1 MELLH
6 PYLTNVET
14 EVESSY
20 MGYPTLVIECP
31 KKDLNL
37 YLLDFKS
44 SVCVSH
50 FGLAA
55 LFTRK
60 VHMSVLEFP
69 RT

>member
-37 YLLDFKS
+37 YLLDFKCLCES
-44 SVCVSH
+44 LWLSCLVY
-50 FGLAA
+50 
-55 LFTRK
+55 
-60 VHMSVLEFP
+60 
-69 RT
+69 